1 MADRKKKE
9 GDKTI
14 SYSGKGTDVK
24 MVKNT
29 YRTNKGFKATKSGK
43 LISETTQDFPTRGG
57 GTLFDKTTTV
67 MDTTGYSKG
76 KKSFPAKRTNYNP
89 FDTDLLTG
97 DQLGV
102 KTQTF
107 DVPRNKV
114 KKTIKEMKSNTG
126 MLQKE
131 KAAKLKQKPK
141 APVSTK
147 TTVDRNGKKT
157 TKTFKPVRVN
167 KSEAFGKGGVK
178 KYGNGGK
185 QTVKG
190 LYKGVEYNSKGDVI
204 SKYDVSSK
212 KGDRNQYSVYAD
224 GKPVKHTYNPTTKVS
239 RRAELDTLGY
249 SKGKQ
254 SFTKTVELKKGNGK
268 IVKTKTK
275 VPRKSVLNQIKSMQ
289 TMRKGGK
296 K

>member
-1 MADRKKKE
+1 MPVKKHLGFKKTQAKIAKKQGISKASAGAILASSARKASPAAVKKNPALKNVPGVKKYVNGGWVQEVIKTAQNRKKKE
-9 GDKTI
+9 GNKTI
-14 SYSGKGTDVK
+14 SSSRKHTDVK
-24 MVKNT
+24 LGKDT
-29 YRTNKGFKATKSGK
+29 YGTSKAFRATKSGK
-43 LISETTQDFPTRGG
+43 LVSETTQDFPTRGG
-57 GTLFDKTTTV
+57 GMLFDKTTTV

-97 DQLGV
+97 EQREV

-147 TTVDRNGKKT
+147 TVIDRNGKKT

-167 KSEAFGKGGVK
+167 KSEAFK
-178 KYGNGGK
+178 
-185 QTVKG
+185 
-190 LYKGVEYNSKGDVI
+190 
-204 SKYDVSSK
+204 
-212 KGDRNQYSVYAD
+212 
-224 GKPVKHTYNPTTKVS
+224 
-239 RRAELDTLGY
+239 
-249 SKGKQ
+249 
-254 SFTKTVELKKGNGK
+254 
-268 IVKTKTK
+268 
-275 VPRKSVLNQIKSMQ
+275 
-289 TMRKGGK
+289 KGGK